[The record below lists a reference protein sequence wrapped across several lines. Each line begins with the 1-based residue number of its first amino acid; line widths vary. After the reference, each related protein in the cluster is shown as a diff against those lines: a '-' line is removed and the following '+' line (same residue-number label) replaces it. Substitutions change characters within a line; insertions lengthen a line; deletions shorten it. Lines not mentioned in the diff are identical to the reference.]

1 MDLPMARILIVEDEQ
16 ITAWSIQE
24 FLKISGHEVIAT
36 VTSGVEAVQVAAVA
50 KPDLVVM
57 DIVLEGEMD
66 GITAATQI
74 REQWGIPVIYLTA
87 HTDEH
92 TLQRAIATAPFGYLI
107 KPFNTTE
114 LLTIIHISL
123 HRFQLEKQLETDGTI
138 QSEALLHRRTQEF
151 KALVENSPDI
161 IARFNRELRYL
172 YINPTMAQ
180 ITGISAQAFIGRTN
194 QELGM
199 PEALVNSWNGALQN
213 AYITAQEETI
223 EFDLLTVEG
232 IRSYHFRIVPEFA
245 QDGTVESLLS
255 VARDITELKRA
266 QERLQQQAE
275 QERLVGAIAQNIRQ
289 SLSLTDILDT
299 TVREVRQFLLVD
311 RVVIYRFNADWSGK
325 VVAESISR
333 PSLSLINQVI
343 FDPCFQGA
351 MLRPYW
357 QGRIH
362 TINDILTADLQPC
375 YVELLSQLQVRAI
388 LVIPI
393 LIRRELWGLLVA
405 HHCSAPYQWQ
415 QVSWPLLQQLST
427 QVAIGIQQAEL
438 YQRLQQL
445 NVQLEEQI
453 QERTIQ
459 LQQAFSF
466 EAMLKRITDR
476 VRDSLDETQIMQTAV
491 EELGLGL
498 GVECC
503 DTGIY
508 NPDRTLAIIS
518 HEYTISVPSIK
529 GSTIEMA
536 TKPEIYNQ
544 LLQGQYLQFCMCTS
558 DTALRPAQETYAML
572 ACPIVDDQEVL
583 GDLWLFRRCDLAFDE
598 SEIRLVQQVAN
609 QCAIALRQARLYQA
623 AQAQVEELER
633 LHQLKDSFLSTIS
646 HELRTPIANIKM
658 ATEMLETILFQN
670 EESGRTH
677 ERDSSLSFIPHSSS
691 FQRLSRYF
699 QILKNEVQREISLID
714 DLLDLS
720 RLEPEAEPLTLTAS
734 DVSIWLAH
742 IVAPFTARAQ
752 QQQQQL
758 MVNLPKQL
766 PLLTTDR
773 SYCER
778 ILTELLNN
786 ACKYTPPGETITV
799 SAQVVNP
806 ETNKINNVRS
816 SFSPHP
822 SSLQIAVTNTGI
834 EIPEWERDRIFEKFY
849 RIPQNDPWKY
859 GGTGLGLALV
869 QRLVTQ
875 LGATIHVESGNNQT
889 TFILRFPLS
898 NDLPP

>member
-1 MDLPMARILIVEDEQ
+1 MARILIVEDEQ